1 LRVVGSTATTIEPS
15 SSRNCEHF
23 LEGVYLHCQYKNS
36 LLGRLGRQR
45 ELLPHRMMN
54 ATRSRRR
61 GFSSASA
68 HSSERMRITSSCSCP
83 WCAAR
88 SVCTCHYQGVSH
100 AEWPKTNMNRR
111 QPRPAAPFA
120 GHSKRWSSNA
130 PRPEQKGSHNAQ
142 RNYERYLALAQAE
155 AQSGNTV
162 GAENYY
168 QYAEHYFRSMSSDRG
183 AT

>member
-1 LRVVGSTATTIEPS
+1 MQ
-15 SSRNCEHF
+15 N
-23 LEGVYLHCQYKNS
+23 
-36 LLGRLGRQR
+36 GR
-45 ELLPHRMMN
+45 
-54 ATRSRRR
+54 
-61 GFSSASA
+61 
-68 HSSERMRITSSCSCP
+68 
-83 WCAAR
+83 
-88 SVCTCHYQGVSH
+88 
-100 AEWPKTNMNRR
+100 KTNMNRR

-142 RNYERYLALAQAE
+142 RHYERYLALAQAE

-168 QYAEHYFRSMSSDRG
+168 QYAEHWFRSMSSGRG

>member
-1 LRVVGSTATTIEPS
+1 MQ
-15 SSRNCEHF
+15 N
-23 LEGVYLHCQYKNS
+23 
-36 LLGRLGRQR
+36 GR
-45 ELLPHRMMN
+45 
-54 ATRSRRR
+54 
-61 GFSSASA
+61 
-68 HSSERMRITSSCSCP
+68 
-83 WCAAR
+83 
-88 SVCTCHYQGVSH
+88 
-100 AEWPKTNMNRR
+100 KTNMNRR

-130 PRPEQKGSHNAQ
+130 PHPEQKGSHNAQ